1 MRSFSQVLAWNTT
14 DSPGQPRPSVVTGPG
29 GDRAGTG
36 WGSVR
41 NGSNQRTARP
51 ADRTLPRVPGGRV
64 RLAANF
70 ATVRRSI
77 LRGFNSLLKRLMTN
91 HLPRVVV
98 AGAIW
103 LVVGVGCRTAQPRP
117 RDEAKQRV
125 DEAVTAL
132 VRSQDIAGLT
142 VVVMQDDRV
151 VYEQAWGFSDLEA
164 RIPMEVGTAMQI
176 GSKFGSPNDR
186 RWWRSS
192 SMTDSFDGWGCRCG
206 GGDYFLVAPSGTS
219 HTGGSGR
226 GMARCLASQS

>member
-1 MRSFSQVLAWNTT
+1 MI
-14 DSPGQPRPSVVTGPG
+14 DSIWC
-29 GDRAGTG
+29 GD
-36 WGSVR
+36 
-41 NGSNQRTARP
+41 
-51 ADRTLPRVPGGRV
+51 
-64 RLAANF
+64 F
-70 ATVRRSI
+70 ATVLRSI
-77 LRGFNSLLKRLMTN
+77 LRGFNSLPKRLMTT

-117 RDEAKQRV
+117 RDEAIQRL

-132 VRSQDIAGLT
+132 VRRQDIVGLT

-151 VYEQAWGFSDLEA
+151 VYERAWGFSDLEA

-176 GSKFGSPNDR
+176 GSRIGSPNDR

-192 SMTDSFDGWGCRCG
+192 SIPGSFDGWGCQCR
-206 GGDYFLVAPSGTS
+206 GGDYFLGALSGTS